1 MSPFIEYIVKLSLGL
16 TVISIFYQF
25 VLARYTFYNWNRW
38 YLLGYSVLAFAIPF
52 IDVDQVLEQT
62 QIANSSVVLA
72 VPSIATITYSA
83 TTNVPAAMQQS
94 DFNWLTLLPLILLIG
109 SLVLLARLGI
119 HFASYLKMIRE
130 SELVSDEDIRI
141 YHSTKDIVPFSFGNA
156 IFINPALHTDDD
168 LKEIV
173 LHEFVHVKQKH
184 TFDILFSELLCI
196 LNWYNPFA
204 WLIRHAIRQNL
215 EYIADRAVLEN
226 GIDVKRYQYL
236 LLKVVG
242 VPEFRIANQ
251 FNFSSLKQRIIMMN
265 KMKTARIHLIRF
277 LFVLPL
283 MCVLLI
289 ACRNSIETL
298 VDGEQAQGK
307 DQIYVAGVL
316 MDAVTGRPVE
326 NLPLKLD
333 IGAKFKTTIYSDV
346 DGFFYYKIDLN
357 EYKDSVV
364 YYGIEGSGK
373 YKTFGVGSGLEK
385 EGGNEDRFHIFFLSP
400 KKPNEV
406 GQFPYFAGGDEFF
419 ANGKEPDVASI
430 KAYLIRKTAEFKVEN
445 DLRMAFKQAYPKPKE
460 MLTKFGNGYFDL
472 GGSLVGY
479 ESQTELYL
487 DGKKVSHQEI
497 NKAYDSQLI
506 KESYAIRSDSKQF
519 NAVNSKMTYYTFPI
533 HKAAPP
539 AYLIKNN
546 FEVLD
551 ISEFDTANFQK
562 DGYFLDGFRQV
573 YGIGSNLKPLK
584 SEIKRVFLFKGN
596 LARYYDPNLDKIWW
610 IETRPVQEIYQR
622 PALASH

>member
-38 YLLGYSVLAFAIPF
+38 YLLGYSALAFAIPF

-62 QIANSSVVLA
+62 KIANSSVVLA
-72 VPSIATITYSA
+72 VPSIATIAYSA
-83 TTNVPAAMQQS
+83 TTHVPAAMQRS
-94 DFNWLTLLPLILLIG
+94 DFNWLTLLPFILLIG

-119 HFASYLKMIRE
+119 HFASYLKMVRE
-130 SELVSDEDIRI
+130 SELISDEDIRI
-141 YHSTKDIVPFSFGNA
+141 YHSAKDIVPFSFGNA
-156 IFINPALHTDDD
+156 IFINPTLHTDDD

-184 TFDILFSELLCI
+184 TFDILFSEILCI

-251 FNFSSLKQRIIMMN
+251 FNFSSLKQRIVMMN
-265 KMKTARIHLIRF
+265 KMRTARIHLIRF

-283 MCVLLI
+283 LCVLLM
-289 ACRNSIETL
+289 ACRNNIETL
-298 VDGEQAQGK
+298 VDGKKAQDK
-307 DQIYVAGVL
+307 NFVYVAGL
-316 MDAVTGRPVE
+316 LSDAITGRPVE

-333 IGAKFKTTIYSDV
+333 IGSKFKTTIYSDAE
-346 DGFFYYKIDLN
+346 GFFHYRIDLDA
-357 EYKDSVV
+357 YKDSVV
-364 YYGIEGSGK
+364 YYGIEGSGE
-373 YKTFGVGSGLEK
+373 YKTFGMGSVLQRDAV
-385 EGGNEDRFHIFFLSP
+385 NESRFFIFFLNP
-400 KKPNEV
+400 KKENEV
-406 GQFPYFAGGDEFF
+406 GQFPYFADGDDFF
-419 ANGKEPDVASI
+419 TNGKATDVGSI
-430 KAYLIRKTAEFKVEN
+430 KTYLIKRTADFKVEN
-445 DLRMAFKQAYPKPKE
+445 DLKRAFKQAYPKPKE

-472 GGSLVGY
+472 GGTLVGY

-497 NKAYDSQLI
+497 NKAFDSQLI
-506 KESYAIRSDSKQF
+506 KESYSVRSDSKQF
-519 NAVNSKMTYYTFPI
+519 DAINSKMTYYTFPT
-533 HKAAPP
+533 HKTAPP

-546 FEVLD
+546 YEVVD
-551 ISEFDTANFQK
+551 VNEFDTTAFDK
-562 DGYFLDGFRQV
+562 DAYFLDGFRQT

-596 LARYYDPNLDKIWW
+596 LARYYDQKRDKIWW
-610 IETRPVQEIYQR
+610 IETRPKGEVYQR
-622 PALASH
+622 PALASY